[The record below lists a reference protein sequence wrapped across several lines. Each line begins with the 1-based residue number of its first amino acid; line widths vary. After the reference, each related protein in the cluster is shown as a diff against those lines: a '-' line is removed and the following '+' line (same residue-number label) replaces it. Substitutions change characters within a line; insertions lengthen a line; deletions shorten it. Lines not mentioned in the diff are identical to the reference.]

1 MPLSIFLQ
9 KIDLPK
15 NKLKVCKSID
25 GYNEF
30 YEKRV
35 VVTLRGQ
42 SAHKNRKNSSSRNT
56 LYFLV

>member
-9 KIDLPK
+9 ITDLAK
-15 NKLKVCKSID
+15 KELKVCKSID

-30 YEKRV
+30 YEKHV

-42 SAHKNRKNSSSRNT
+42 SAHKNRKYSSSRNT